1 LVIFPML
8 HPAAALHQ
16 GSLLEPLREDFQKLK
31 AFLDQPSVETTPAR
45 PPSSA
50 TQSESYQ
57 TPAQQT
63 QMDLF
68 GS

>member
-1 LVIFPML
+1 ML

-16 GSLLEPLREDFQKLK
+16 GGLMEPLREDFQKLK
-31 AFLDQPSVETTPAR
+31 AFLDQPPVETTPAR
-45 PPSSA
+45 PLSP
-50 TQSESYQ
+50 TTPSESNQ
-57 TPAQQT
+57 IPSQQT

>member
-1 LVIFPML
+1 VIFPML

-16 GSLLEPLREDFQKLK
+16 GGLMEPFREDFQKLK
-31 AFLDQPSVETTPAR
+31 TFLDHPPVETTPSR
-45 PPSSA
+45 SPSPEPPS
-50 TQSESYQ
+50 ELPQ